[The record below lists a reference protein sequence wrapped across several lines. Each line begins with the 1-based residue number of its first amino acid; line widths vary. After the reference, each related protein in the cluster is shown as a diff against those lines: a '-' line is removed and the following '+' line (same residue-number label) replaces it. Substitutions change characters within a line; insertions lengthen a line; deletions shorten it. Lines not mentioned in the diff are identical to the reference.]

1 MKKSIYSTAAAF
13 TFGIFVILL
22 GLGSCKKEAYKLET
36 TDDVNIT
43 GYFLANP
50 DSFSL
55 FTEILNRTETAAYL
69 NAYGTYTCFAV
80 TNSGV
85 QKYLKDIGAPNVGS
99 VDINV
104 LKEIVRFHLIEDTIA
119 TGDFTDGKLP
129 LPTMLG
135 QFLITGVS
143 NNGGVSRYLI
153 NRQALTFQTNVRVG
167 NGIIHVI
174 DNVLRPATKALASEL
189 ESKSAFSIFV
199 QAMKE
204 TGWFAKMNVVDPDP
218 AKRWFTIIAESN
230 DALSD
235 SGITSYAQLKAR
247 YSQTGNPAD
256 PKDSLNMY
264 VAYHIL
270 PGLKYLA
277 DIITVS
283 AHQTQL
289 PQEVVS
295 SKLQAQ
301 EVYINDDEFNGVL
314 EPGVIL
320 IRPESDNS
328 TTNGVWHSSSG
339 HFMVKYRK
347 PQAVFWDVSAFDEIM
362 KLPAYYKRQ
371 NYGFVKANQDDKP
384 IKSMDWHFNSASN
397 TMTYTYSSTG
407 SVTIDA
413 CNQDINMLPLGLP
426 ARAAWWELLTPVVVK
441 GRYKVWACYRTQ
453 RQSSSS
459 VNVNNVLIN
468 GVLMQRQLTFTEFM
482 PSGTDAERE
491 AIGWKQYTA
500 LVNNNFAGRLL
511 GTVEIPTTGRQ
522 VLRIENVTGT
532 QNNNN
537 LDMIHFIPAD
547 DPQVF
552 PRFARDGS
560 KVFQ

>member
-1 MKKSIYSTAAAF
+1 MRKNLYSKALSF
-13 TFGIFVILL
+13 SFIML
-22 GLGSCKKEAYKLET
+22 GLLFGLESCKKEEYKLAT

-43 GYFLANP
+43 GYFLENP

-55 FTEILNRTETAAYL
+55 FTEILDRTETSAFL

-85 QKYLKDIGAPNVGS
+85 QKFLNDIGAANVGS
-99 VDINV
+99 ADINV
-104 LKEIVRFHLIEDTIA
+104 LKNIVRFHLIEDTIA

-174 DNVLRPATKALASEL
+174 DNVLRPATKALGAEL
-189 ESKSAFSIFV
+189 ETKPDFSIFV

-204 TGWFAKMNVVDPDP
+204 TGWFAKMNLVDPDP
-218 AKRWFTIIAESN
+218 AKRWYTILAESN
-230 DALSD
+230 KALSD
-235 SGITSYAQLKAR
+235 SGITTYAQLKSR

-264 VAYHIL
+264 ISYHIL

-283 AHQTQL
+283 AHQTLL

-295 SKLQAQ
+295 SKLQDQ
-301 EVYINDDEFNGVL
+301 EVYINDDVFDGVL
-314 EPGVIL
+314 EPGVVL
-320 IRPESDNS
+320 IRPNSDNS
-328 TTNGVWHSSSG
+328 TTNGVWHTTSG
-339 HFMVKYRK
+339 HFIAKYRK

-371 NYGFVKANQDDKP
+371 NYGFVKANQEDKP
-384 IKSMDWHFNSASN
+384 VKSMDWHYNSAST

-426 ARAAWWELLTPVVVK
+426 ARAAWWELQTPVVVK
-441 GRYKVWACYRTQ
+441 GKYKVWGCYRTQ
-453 RQSSSS
+453 RQSASS

-468 GVLMQRQLTFTEFM
+468 GILMQRQLTFTEFI

-511 GTVEIPTTGRQ
+511 GTVEIATTGRQ

-547 DPQVF
+547 DPQIF
-552 PRFARDGS
+552 PRFARDGT
-560 KVFQ
+560 KVYQ

>member
-1 MKKSIYSTAAAF
+1 MRKNLFSTAV
-13 TFGIFVILL
+13 TFSFIML
-22 GLGSCKKEAYKLET
+22 GLVLILESCKKEEYKLAT

-43 GYFLANP
+43 GYLLENP

-55 FTEILNRTETAAYL
+55 FKEILDRTETSSFL

-85 QKYLKDIGAPNVGS
+85 QKFLSDIGAANVGS
-99 VDINV
+99 ADINV
-104 LKEIVRFHLIEDTIA
+104 LKDMVRFHLIEDTLA

-143 NNGGVSRYLI
+143 NNAGVSRYLI
-153 NRQALTFQTNVRVG
+153 NRQALTYQTNVRVG
-167 NGIIHVI
+167 NGIMHII
-174 DNVLRPATKALASEL
+174 DNVLRPATKTLAVEL
-189 ESKSAFSIFV
+189 ESKTDFSIFV

-204 TGWFAKMNVVDPDP
+204 TGWYARMNVVDPDP
-218 AKRWFTIIAESN
+218 AKRWYTILAESN
-230 DALSD
+230 KALSD
-235 SGITSYAQLKAR
+235 SGITTYAQLKAR

-264 VAYHIL
+264 VSYHIL

-283 AHQTQL
+283 AHQTML

-301 EVYINDDEFNGVL
+301 EVYINDDVFDGIL

-320 IRPESDNS
+320 IRPNSDNS
-328 TTNGVWHSSSG
+328 TTNGVWHTSSG
-339 HFMVKYRK
+339 HFVVKFRK
-347 PQAVFWDVSAFDEIM
+347 PQAVFWDVSAFDEIL
-362 KLPAYYKRQ
+362 KLPAFYKRQ
-371 NYGFVKANQDDKP
+371 NYGFVKANQADKP
-384 IKSMDWHFNSASN
+384 IKSMDWHYNSAST

-413 CNQDINMLPLGLP
+413 CNQDVCLLPLGLP
-426 ARAAWWELLTPVVVK
+426 ARAAWWELQTPVVVK
-441 GRYKVWACYRTQ
+441 GRYKVWGCYRTQ
-453 RQSSSS
+453 RQSASS
-459 VNVNNVLIN
+459 VNVNNVFIN
-468 GVLMQRQLTFTEFM
+468 GILMQRQLTFTEFI

-511 GTVEIPTTGRQ
+511 GTVEIATTGRQ
-522 VLRIENVTGT
+522 IFRIENVTGT

-547 DPQVF
+547 DPQIF

-560 KVFQ
+560 KVYQ